1 LVISVFAGF
10 SPGGPIQVLLA
21 VAFMIL
27 ISTAFIGLGLIF
39 ASRMKD
45 MQGFS
50 IIMNLVVFPI
60 FFLSGALYPLE
71 NLPRWIR
78 LLSYLDPMTYGMDG
92 LRGALIHVSV
102 FSTGFDLIVMAGI
115 AVVMV
120 VLGAYFFETSEA
132 T

>member
-1 LVISVFAGF
+1 MVLISV
-10 SPGGPIQVLLA
+10 
-21 VAFMIL
+21 AFL
-27 ISTAFIGLGLIF
+27 GLGLIF

-45 MQGFS
+45 VQGFS
-50 IIMNLVVFPI
+50 VIMNLVVFPI

-78 LLSYLDPMTYGMDG
+78 ILSYLDPMTYGMDG

-102 FSTGFDLIVMAGI
+102 FSTALDLAVMSGI
-115 AVVMV
+115 ALVMV